1 MFIKLLCLILLCRA
15 LAYAKSWKPTVYQKI
30 RQTPKLGQFLA
41 LIESNRSSK
50 LNLQYGELTVFAPT
64 NEAFEWYSGR
74 QLNDVINYHMVWYA
88 KETKDLEDGF
98 LTTVAE
104 ENPPVWITKLEDE
117 TYVNNARII
126 PDLSDYR
133 SENNNVPSK
142 SQVLHVIDEVLNP
155 IVRRA
160 ALGVENPTAFELLSR
175 TKLWDLGHHKVDI
188 FYRKVLIHRQ
198 ENILKG
204 CDGCTFFIPV
214 DEGFTD
220 YRQQLFDVNVLAAHI
235 IPKRVLFTRPAPKD
249 LPFETLAAG
258 DDLYVVILLSRSE
271 GKLFIKS
278 HTLIEDANHPTGE
291 IITEIVIPNIPVK
304 NGVVHLIKRPL
315 VVFDRKLTIFPYLS
329 IMDKVMTDIFLNYS
343 YTLGELTQFNKVLQ
357 SDQLMTYFIPR
368 DKAWRNLQNFLG
380 LNRTY
385 FDQFVLKYGRSILNR
400 HLVTSNVSYSM
411 EDFWRRTNHTNT
423 ANVNLPTRGG
433 ILRVGV
439 LEVDGQ
445 YTIYWRN
452 KFIPVHRA
460 NYLCSNGIIHIID
473 DLFVNEEDL
482 HVSDITDDPSDTNPL
497 KFLNILMRI
506 TL

>member
-1 MFIKLLCLILLCRA
+1 MFIKQLCLVLTCLA
-15 LAYAKSWKPTVYQKI
+15 LTTGKSWKPTIYQKI

-41 LIESNRSSK
+41 LLEINRSSK

-64 NEAFEWYSGR
+64 NEAFEWYSGG
-74 QLNDVINYHMVWYA
+74 QLSDVINYHMVWYA
-88 KETKDLEDGF
+88 KETKDLEEGF

-117 TYVNNARII
+117 IYVNNARII
-126 PDLSDYR
+126 PELSDYL

-142 SQVLHVIDEVLNP
+142 PQVLHVIDEVLNP
-155 IVRRA
+155 VVRRV

-175 TKLWDLGHHKVDI
+175 TKLWDLGHYKLDI
-188 FYRKVLIHRQ
+188 FYRKLVGHRQ
-198 ENILKG
+198 ENLLKG

-220 YRQQLFDVNVLAAHI
+220 YRQQLFDANVLSGHI
-235 IPKRVLFTRPAPKD
+235 IPKRVLFTRPSPKD
-249 LPFETLAAG
+249 LPFETLADG
-258 DDLYVVILLSRSE
+258 DDLYVVILLSGSE
-271 GKLFIKS
+271 GKLFVKS
-278 HTLIEDANHPTGE
+278 HTLMEDSNHPTGE
-291 IITEIVIPNIPVK
+291 IITEIVMANIPVK

-315 VVFDRKLTIFPYLS
+315 VVFDRKLTIFPYLNV
-329 IMDKVMTDIFLNYS
+329 MHKVATDMFLNYS
-343 YTLGELTQFNKVLQ
+343 YTLGELTKFNKVLEGNQ
-357 SDQLMTYFIPR
+357 MFTYFIPR

-385 FDQFVLKYGRSILNR
+385 FDNFVLKYGRSILNR
-400 HLVTSNVSYSM
+400 HLVKSNISYTM
-411 EDFWRRTNHTNT
+411 EDFWKKTTNTNT
-423 ANVNLPTRGG
+423 ANVNLPTLGG

-439 LEVDGQ
+439 IEHNGQ

-460 NYLCSNGIIHIID
+460 NYLCSNGIIHVID

-482 HVSDITDDPSDTNPL
+482 QVSDVTHDPTDMNPL
-497 KFLNILMRI
+497 QFLNILMRI